1 MNYFFY
7 LNPIIQVLIAGIICF
22 IFTSAGAFLVLLCK
36 NIKQSV
42 FDGINSISSGIMISA
57 AFFSLLLPAINSTKN
72 VFIVIIS
79 FIIMIILAH
88 LLKVEKYYQNKGIVV
103 LDKDNYYLKLYL
115 V

>member
-57 AFFSLLLPAINSTKN
+57 AFFSLLLPAINSNKN

-79 FIIMIILAH
+79 FIIGGLFIYISNK
-88 LLKVEKYYQNKGIVV
+88 LLEK
-103 LDKDNYYLKLYL
+103 LDHMET
-115 V
+115 